1 MRLIFAT
8 EYPREALPGEA
19 MGVLAELVNDAD
31 GSDLRVESHF
41 QSNQSL
47 FATDATALGGT
58 VFGASLLEHA
68 KEFELAAIPR
78 GKKGHE
84 SEQDAKR
91 FQRIFDDCLHREG
104 FRLLATVPMPPTGMW
119 SSREI
124 DSAASLVGLRI
135 RSYDALSREVFSSI
149 GCAATNLPFSR
160 LRAALEAVAFDAVL
174 SSGDGAAGDL
184 LASHFGHYLPVAY
197 STPLCFLIVK
207 DVTFRALSMRG
218 QRTLKWAGR
227 EVQFRY
233 WARQTVREEKNLRA
247 IQDRGIR
254 VRRSLPGDVMELL
267 EKKMELVRRRLIA
280 EHALAGVL
288 VPIA

>member
-19 MGVLAELVNDAD
+19 LGVLTELVNDA
-31 GSDLRVESHF
+31 GRTDLRVASHF
-41 QSNQSL
+41 ESNQSL
-47 FATDATALGGT
+47 FAADATALGGT
-58 VFGASLLEHA
+58 VFGASLLRHA

-78 GKKGHE
+78 GKKGYA
-84 SEQDAKR
+84 SEQDVKR
-91 FQRIFDDCLHREG
+91 FQRIFDDCLYREG
-104 FRLLATVPMPPTGMW
+104 FRLLATVPMPPTGVW

-149 GCAATNLPFSR
+149 GCAATNLPFSQ
-160 LRAALEAVAFDAVL
+160 LRAALEAGALDAVL
-174 SSGDGAAGDL
+174 SSGDGAAGNL
-184 LASHFGHYLPVAY
+184 LASHFGHYLPLAY

-207 DVTFRALSMRG
+207 DVSFRALSMRG
-218 QRTLKWAGR
+218 QRILKWAGR

-233 WARQTVREEKNLRA
+233 WARQAVREEKNLRA
-247 IQDRGIR
+247 IQHRGTR
-254 VRRSLPGDVMELL
+254 VSRSIPGDAMALL

-280 EHALAGVL
+280 EHALADVL
-288 VPIA
+288 VSIA